1 MRLHNS
7 NYFVF
12 YGNIDDPQI
21 WRERET
27 EREREREQASKQ
39 WRSSVV
45 HNLWKLFLQVFC
57 CELEGGV
64 LAVMGLFKSLEYRQV
79 QQLRKY

>member
-21 WRERET
+21 W
-27 EREREREQASKQ
+27 REREREQASKQ

>member
-12 YGNIDDPQI
+12 YGKIDDP
-21 WRERET
+21 RYGER

-57 CELEGGV
+57 CELESGV